1 MTETIICA
9 LITGGLTLMGVL
21 IANGKQQAITDTKL
35 DELTREVREHNS
47 FAQRV
52 PVIEEQIKVINHRI
66 QDLNAMENIKKRLG
80 NLLAVKS
87 LVTITLTVVFAV
99 LALRE
104 SISGSEFL
112 TIFTVVIGFYFG
124 TQRVNEDKNS

>member
-1 MTETIICA
+1 
-9 LITGGLTLMGVL
+9 
-21 IANGKQQAITDTKL
+21 
-35 DELTREVREHNS
+35 
-47 FAQRV
+47 
-52 PVIEEQIKVINHRI
+52 
-66 QDLNAMENIKKRLG
+66 MENIKKRLG

-87 LVTITLTVVFAV
+87 LVTITLTVIFAV

-124 TQRVNEDKNS
+124 TQRVTEDKNG

>member
-1 MTETIICA
+1 
-9 LITGGLTLMGVL
+9 
-21 IANGKQQAITDTKL
+21 
-35 DELTREVREHNS
+35 
-47 FAQRV
+47 
-52 PVIEEQIKVINHRI
+52 
-66 QDLNAMENIKKRLG
+66 MENIKKRLG

-87 LVTITLTVVFAV
+87 VVTITLTVVFAV

-124 TQRVNEDKNS
+124 TQRVAEDKNS

>member
-1 MTETIICA
+1 
-9 LITGGLTLMGVL
+9 
-21 IANGKQQAITDTKL
+21 
-35 DELTREVREHNS
+35 
-47 FAQRV
+47 
-52 PVIEEQIKVINHRI
+52 
-66 QDLNAMENIKKRLG
+66 MENIKKRLG

-87 LVTITLTVVFAV
+87 LVTLTLTVVFAV

-124 TQRVNEDKNS
+124 TQRVNEDKNG